1 MNPSLSVL
9 WAKTA
14 VFGDFFLFSETDC
27 PWRGESSGSLS
38 GFSHKS
44 KKGSTERSGRLVGSI
59 WFDLVGK
66 KKVQPAG
73 VAAGRWQEFSSVP
86 QSRPGL
92 RPILHP
98 SPYDQ
103 PYHAM
108 LAIPT
113 WPYHAM
119 PYNALPCHPYL
130 GPCSGLRAIL
140 HPSPG
145 RPYAY
150 RGLPDVTTSGNSQ
163 QKFRR
168 QMYSHIKG

>member
-1 MNPSLSVL
+1 M
-9 WAKTA
+9 
-14 VFGDFFLFSETDC
+14 
-27 PWRGESSGSLS
+27 
-38 GFSHKS
+38 
-44 KKGSTERSGRLVGSI
+44 
-59 WFDLVGK
+59 VGK

-113 WPYHAM
+113 WPYHAI
-119 PYNALPCHPYL
+119 PCNAIQCPSLPSLPGALLRSPRYLTSITRPALCIPRATRCNNLGQFPAEVPSADVLAYQGLRKTSHERNFFWALPKENIYFY
-130 GPCSGLRAIL
+130 GRS
-140 HPSPG
+140 SPD
-145 RPYAY
+145 
-150 RGLPDVTTSGNSQ
+150 RGSISN
-163 QKFRR
+163 
-168 QMYSHIKG
+168 